1 LNIALYIARRY
12 LFSSK
17 SKNAVNS
24 ITAISVL
31 GVAVGTLAL
40 VLVLSVFNGF
50 ESLIKSMYQEVNS
63 DFEVHSTT
71 AKNFVFSADQFE
83 SVKSLSTWSS
93 IEQVYEEKVL
103 LQVDEKQHIAL
114 LKGVSVWPKE
124 ASLSLEKHIFKGQ
137 SFREYTDGYWVVIGQ
152 SLAYTL
158 SVSAESVQEV
168 LKVFVP
174 NQNAS
179 ASSFSEQAFKEEQ
192 FLVSGI
198 FSVQSEYDASYVLTN
213 LETVQTFL
221 EKPKQLTS
229 VAFYVNESVDLEKVQ
244 KQLAS
249 FFGSDYEVR
258 NRFQQQEFLYK
269 VLQTEKWAIFFILSF
284 ILLIATFTIVASVVM
299 IVLEKRKDIFSLWAM
314 GTPVKTIQ
322 KIFFYEGLLITVFGG
337 VLVLFF
343 GVSLSLLQHHYG
355 FIQLGEQGSFIVN
368 AYPVEVHFQDVLLIL
383 ATVVSIGMLITIIP
397 VRLLK
402 RKFIQES

>member
-137 SFREYTDGYWVVIGQ
+137 SFREYPDGYWAIIGQ

-249 FFGSDYEVR
+249 FFGSDYKVR

-284 ILLIATFTIVASVVM
+284 ILLISTFTIVASVVM

-337 VLVLFF
+337 VLGLFF
-343 GVSLSLLQHHYG
+343 GVSLSLLQQHYG

>member
-1 LNIALYIARRY
+1 MNIALYIARRY

-137 SFREYTDGYWVVIGQ
+137 SFREYPDGYWAIIGQ

-249 FFGSDYEVR
+249 FFGSDYKVR

-284 ILLIATFTIVASVVM
+284 ILLISTFTIVASVVM

-337 VLVLFF
+337 VLGLFF
-343 GVSLSLLQHHYG
+343 GVSLSLLQQHYG

>member
-124 ASLSLEKHIFKGQ
+124 ASISLEKYIFKGQ
-137 SFREYTDGYWVVIGQ
+137 SFREYPDGYWAIIGQ

-337 VLVLFF
+337 VLGLFF
-343 GVSLSLLQHHYG
+343 GVSLSLLQQHYG

>member
-1 LNIALYIARRY
+1 MNIALYIARRY

-71 AKNFVFSADQFE
+71 AKNFVFSADQLE

-137 SFREYTDGYWVVIGQ
+137 SFREYPDGYWAIIGQ

-337 VLVLFF
+337 VLGLFF
-343 GVSLSLLQHHYG
+343 GVSLSLLQQHYG

>member
-1 LNIALYIARRY
+1 MNIALYIARRY

-71 AKNFVFSADQFE
+71 AKNFVFSADQLE

-137 SFREYTDGYWVVIGQ
+137 SFREYPDGYWAVIGQ

-249 FFGSDYEVR
+249 FFGSDYKVR

-337 VLVLFF
+337 VLGLFF
-343 GVSLSLLQHHYG
+343 GVSLSLLQQHYG

-402 RKFIQES
+402 RKFIQAS

>member
-137 SFREYTDGYWVVIGQ
+137 SFREYPDGYWAVIGQ

-249 FFGSDYEVR
+249 FFGSDYKVR

-337 VLVLFF
+337 VLGLFF
-343 GVSLSLLQHHYG
+343 GVSLSLLQQHYG

-402 RKFIQES
+402 RKFIQAS

>member
-1 LNIALYIARRY
+1 MNIALYIARRY

-40 VLVLSVFNGF
+40 VFVLSVFNGF

-63 DFEVHSTT
+63 DFEVRSTT
-71 AKNFVFSADQFE
+71 AKNFVFSADEFE
-83 SVKSLSTWSS
+83 SLKSLSTWLS
-93 IEQVYEEKVL
+93 IEQVYEEKAL

-124 ASLSLEKHIFKGQ
+124 GSISLEKHILKGQ
-137 SFREYTDGYWVVIGQ
+137 SFRDYPDGYWAIIGQ

-158 SVSAESVQEV
+158 SVSVEGVQEV

-174 NQNAS
+174 NQNAR

-221 EKPKQLTS
+221 EKPNQLTS
-229 VAFYVNESVDLEKVQ
+229 VAFYVNEDVDLEKAQ
-244 KQLAS
+244 EQLAS

-322 KIFFYEGLLITVFGG
+322 KIFFYEGLLITLFGG
-337 VLVLFF
+337 GLGLFL
-343 GVSLSLLQHHYG
+343 GVSLSLLQQYYG
-355 FIQLGEQGSFIVN
+355 FIQLGTQGSFIVN
-368 AYPVEVHFQDVLLIL
+368 AYPVEVHFQDVILIL
-383 ATVVSIGMLITIIP
+383 GTVVGIGMLITIIP

-402 RKFIQES
+402 RKFIKES

>member
-1 LNIALYIARRY
+1 MNIALYIARRY

-71 AKNFVFSADQFE
+71 AKNFVFSADQLE

-137 SFREYTDGYWVVIGQ
+137 SFREYPDGYWAIIGQ

-249 FFGSDYEVR
+249 FFGSDYKVR

-337 VLVLFF
+337 VLGLFF
-343 GVSLSLLQHHYG
+343 GVSLSLLQQHYG

>member
-1 LNIALYIARRY
+1 MNIALYIARRY

-137 SFREYTDGYWVVIGQ
+137 SFREYPDGYWAIIGQ

-249 FFGSDYEVR
+249 FFGSDYKVR

-284 ILLIATFTIVASVVM
+284 ILLISTFTIVASVVM

-322 KIFFYEGLLITVFGG
+322 KIFFCEGLLITVFGG
-337 VLVLFF
+337 VLGLFF
-343 GVSLSLLQHHYG
+343 GVSLSLLQQHYG